1 MTQRLSQVPR
11 RDSTATLV
19 TKARHGDRSAENE
32 IARRQLA
39 QLRPWAHGQ
48 LPQAARSFGDT
59 EDAVQ
64 ETVMRMLDRLA
75 TIDVSRPGGLQAYLR
90 RSFKNRLID
99 SLRRSSRRPVRQ
111 EPLDAIADPRPSAD
125 AQLLARET
133 VARFRA
139 AFDHLRPIDRALI
152 TAWLDREWNY
162 EKIARALKK
171 PSRDAA
177 RVAVRRAC
185 ERLSEQLQ
193 SDRTVRARRRRKGA
207 AKNR

>member
-1 MTQRLSQVPR
+1 
-11 RDSTATLV
+11 
-19 TKARHGDRSAENE
+19 
-32 IARRQLA
+32 
-39 QLRPWAHGQ
+39 
-48 LPQAARSFGDT
+48 
-59 EDAVQ
+59 
-64 ETVMRMLDRLA
+64 MRMLGRLA
-75 TIDVSRPGGLQAYLR
+75 TIDASRPGGLQAYLR

-99 SLRRSSRRPVRQ
+99 SLRRSNRRLVLQ
-111 EPLDAIADPRPSAD
+111 ESLDTIADPRPSAD
-125 AQLLARET
+125 ARLLARES
-133 VARFRA
+133 VVRFRT
-139 AFDHLRPIDRALI
+139 AFEHLRAVDRALI